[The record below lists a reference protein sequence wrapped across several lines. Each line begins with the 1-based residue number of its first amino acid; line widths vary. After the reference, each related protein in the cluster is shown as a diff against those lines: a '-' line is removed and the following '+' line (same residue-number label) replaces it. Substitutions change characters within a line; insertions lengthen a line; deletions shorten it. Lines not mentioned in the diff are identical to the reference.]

1 MSTIALGSLNTFV
14 PITSFIYPMKISE
27 NLKVL
32 LCFQGVEKGYI
43 GNKWVNSSIIT
54 CNTKIMIFDDFIKLH
69 HESPRFFL
77 IVSLLL
83 FAFTLNAIDDV
94 DSVNLKFL
102 MEDYYDHRRA
112 WNGNLSH
119 QEYLLI
125 PLHYEPYPSVGKA
138 PTKQKH
144 TKTTLRQQPTN
155 CLNIFDRFLRLKL
168 KGLTVLYRWRS

>member
-1 MSTIALGSLNTFV
+1 MSTIALGSLNSFV

-32 LCFQGVEKGYI
+32 LCFQGVEKAYI

-54 CNTKIMIFDDFIKLH
+54 CNKKIMIFDNFIKLH

-83 FAFTLNAIDDV
+83 FAFPLNAIDDV
-94 DSVNLKFL
+94 DSVDLKFL

-112 WNGNLSH
+112 
-119 QEYLLI
+119 
-125 PLHYEPYPSVGKA
+125 
-138 PTKQKH
+138 
-144 TKTTLRQQPTN
+144 
-155 CLNIFDRFLRLKL
+155 
-168 KGLTVLYRWRS
+168 